1 MSDPSA
7 MTAPVQPARGQTIAK
22 RILAERI
29 AERHGINQGLAQT
42 VIQDFLD
49 GIAEE
54 LAAGNRLEFRDFGV
68 FSTARRKPRVALNP
82 KTMEKVTV
90 EARTVVK
97 FKPGMHLRARV
108 RDLAVA
114 SDDSDG
120 EGDEP

>member
-1 MSDPSA
+1 MSDTA
-7 MTAPVQPARGQTIAK
+7 AETAPIPPTRPKTIAK

-29 AERHGINQGLAQT
+29 AERHGINQDLTQT

-49 GIAEE
+49 GIAAE

-90 EARTVVK
+90 QARTVVK
-97 FKPGMHLRARV
+97 FKPGMHLKARV

-120 EGDEP
+120 EGDE